1 MENKKKFLWLM
12 FVGLIIL
19 TVFIVNSLIIVF
31 VRISQSDLIYTYI
44 VRVAFTNY
52 QGKTNAVAQLKKNDY
67 QEVLRELQ
75 IVGVLAE
82 MTLKNPGYVQNFN
95 I

>member
-1 MENKKKFLWLM
+1 M

-19 TVFIVNSLIIVF
+19 TVLIVNSLIIVF

-52 QGKTNAVAQLKKNDY
+52 QGITNAVAQLKKNDF

-82 MTLKNPGYVQNFN
+82 LTLKNPEYVKIFN
-95 I
+95 PFIF